1 MRKLVMGAVLLML
14 AGWTAA
20 QEVDMV
26 GAWTV
31 YQIDQLA
38 NYTMSDYTAGRTE
51 VSAEGTLRIDIDGTV
66 AAEGLDFEAWRMEDS
81 FFVLQNSA
89 GNSFFTVR
97 PISPDVYFLTNLT
110 VTERNREV
118 THIRMNRRQNL
129 LVVRQ

>member
-14 AGWTAA
+14 AGWSAA

-51 VSAEGTLRIDIDGTV
+51 VSAEGNLQIDVDGTV
-66 AAEGLDFEAWRMEDS
+66 IAEGLDFDAWRMEDG

-89 GNSFFTVR
+89 GNSFFAVR